1 MKLKIILAILIFS
14 ILSCSEETNNIVEP
28 IIEVNGATE
37 LQPLKIGNEWIYTS
51 YRIEDQNIDTLSFK
65 RYVSEEFKLY
75 GIPHFKMKV
84 VELQNGKT
92 TEMSDLFMSKNGL
105 KIVDPKDG
113 SYTLLEYPTQ
123 KGKIFY
129 DDEEIKFY
137 VEDTEYI
144 YTTYVGKFKCIKY
157 VQTLFYKDNPAI
169 KIFSY
174 YTPGIGMIAEE
185 IYEVNKANIAN
196 IKYKNMIKSYKL
208 N

>member
-1 MKLKIILAILIFS
+1 MKNIIFAIAIIFLLAA
-14 ILSCSEETNNIVEP
+14 CSEESNNIVDP
-28 IIEVNGATE
+28 IIEVKGATE
-37 LQPLKIGNEWIYTS
+37 LQPLKVGNEWVYTT
-51 YRIEDQNIDTLSFK
+51 YEIEDQRIDTSSFK
-65 RYVSEEFKLY
+65 RYVYNEINEY
-75 GIPHFKMKV
+75 GIIYYKIKAV
-84 VELQNGKT
+84 
-92 TEMSDLFMSKNGL
+92 DLRTNKETVMPYRFRNKNGYYF
-105 KIVDPKDG
+105 VDERDG
-113 SYTLLEYPTQ
+113 SYLLLEYPTQ

-129 DDEEIKFY
+129 DDDEVNFY

-185 IYEVNKANIAN
+185 VYEVNKANVAN
-196 IKYKNMIKSYKL
+196 IKYKNMIKSYKI